1 MRRLKVPAALALVS
15 ASEAGLAWI
24 GPVATGE
31 GAGERGPVEAA
42 LPRERAVGGGVCT
55 TGLGCGGVTAGGAAG
70 GGGGG
75 VATGEAVT
83 VRVTGIRNMFLKLF
97 GPDSTM

>member
-1 MRRLKVPAALALVS
+1 MPTALALVS
-15 ASEAGLAWI
+15 ASEDGLAWI

-31 GAGERGPVEAA
+31 GAGGAGGA
-42 LPRERAVGGGVCT
+42 GAGGGGTATGAGGGGGGVCT
-55 TGLGCGGVTAGGAAG
+55 TGLGAGGVTAGGAAG

-83 VRVTGIRNMFLKLF
+83 VRVTGIRSILLKLL

>member
-1 MRRLKVPAALALVS
+1 MPAALALVS

-31 GAGERGPVEAA
+31 GAGGAGA
-42 LPRERAVGGGVCT
+42 GGGGTATGAGGGGGGVCT